1 MAVSDQDFR
10 QCGDLITPLGGWL
23 QVMPDPGRKQLKDGI
38 YVISKAKN
46 RKWILSIYRNVQ
58 NKANDLEIAIDVKA
72 LVHQDMDEY
81 RRALI
86 WLSSV
91 KAQLQHEES
100 RPHIVNKCIE
110 AFEMGF
116 KTANA
121 HSFLKRLEI
130 QLNQASPSERWS
142 IKSDAV
148 AQATQPSTPLAEKQA
163 LPHASKKEDVV
174 SSMVRTAY
182 AAQNQSGRE
191 TVTVAKTKEVRF
203 ASENEFRAHVAEL
216 MASGRCAI
224 TGLILD
230 ESMQDPELMPSL
242 DRIDSNRHY
251 EPGNLQ
257 VVARFVNRWKSD
269 DSATNFAR
277 LLKLIRS
284 SSSRP

>member
-1 MAVSDQDFR
+1 MAVSDEDFVR
-10 QCGDLITPLGGWL
+10 CGELITSFEGWL
-23 QVMPDPGRKQLKDGI
+23 QVMHDPGRKRLKDGI
-38 YVISKAKN
+38 YVVSKTN
-46 RKWILSIYRNVQ
+46 ERKWILSIYRNVY
-58 NKANDLEIAIDVKA
+58 NKVNDLEIAIDVKA

-86 WLSSV
+86 WLNSV

-100 RPHIVNKCIE
+100 RPHIPDKRIE

-130 QLNQASPSERWS
+130 QLNQVSASKRWL

-148 AQATQPSTPLAEKQA
+148 AQATQAPPRPSKREA
-163 LPHASKKEDVV
+163 VV
-174 SSMVRTAY
+174 SSIVRMAY
-182 AAQNQSGRE
+182 LAQNQSGRE
-191 TVTVAKTKEVRF
+191 TLTAAKTKEVRF
-203 ASENEFRAHVAEL
+203 SSENEFRAHVTEL
-216 MASGRCAI
+216 MTSGRCAI

-251 EPGNLQ
+251 ELGNLQ

-269 DSATNFAR
+269 DSAANFAR

-284 SSSRP
+284 SCSRP

>member
-1 MAVSDQDFR
+1 MTVSDKDFR
-10 QCGDLITPLGGWL
+10 RCGELITPFEGWL
-23 QVMPDPGRKQLKDGI
+23 QVMNDPGHKQLKDGT
-38 YVISKAKN
+38 YVISKTKQ
-46 RKWILSIYRNVQ
+46 RKWILSIYRNVY

-86 WLSSV
+86 WLHSV

-100 RPHIVNKCIE
+100 PPHIPNKRIE

-130 QLNQASPSERWS
+130 QLNQASASKRWW
-142 IKSDAV
+142 IKSDVV
-148 AQATQPSTPLAEKQA
+148 AQATQAPPR
-163 LPHASKKEDVV
+163 ASKKEVVV
-174 SSMVRTAY
+174 SNMVRMAY
-182 AAQNQSGRE
+182 VAQAQSGRE
-191 TVTVAKTKEVRF
+191 TITAAKTKEVRF
-203 ASENEFRAHVAEL
+203 SSENEFRAHVAEL

-230 ESMQDPELMPSL
+230 ESMQDLELMPSL

-269 DSATNFAR
+269 DSAANFAR
-277 LLKLIRS
+277 LVNLIRS
-284 SSSRP
+284 SCGHP